1 MAHLGAR
8 LEAVRPGYAEI
19 HLPFRS
25 EVRQQDGYVYG
36 GAIAS
41 ILDSVA
47 GYAAFS
53 LVPADIN
60 ILTVE
65 YKLNFVNPGVGDL
78 IIARGQVV
86 KPGRTLTVVQAD
98 AYGRSDGAEK
108 LVATSIQTLMA
119 LPYPKDRPRG

>member
-1 MAHLGAR
+1 MSEFKPADPDFEARCRASFGRQLYMAHLGAR

-25 EVRQQDGYVYG
+25 EVRQQDGYVHG

-65 YKLNFVNPGVGDL
+65 
-78 IIARGQVV
+78 
-86 KPGRTLTVVQAD
+86 
-98 AYGRSDGAEK
+98 
-108 LVATSIQTLMA
+108 
-119 LPYPKDRPRG
+119 